1 MTINSSGNVGIGTTS
16 PAVKLHVEDS
26 ASEVAR
32 FKGTGFYGFVVA
44 DQTNATGGGAFFAK
58 QNGTTC
64 GAFGVTGAL
73 KGNTDANIG
82 LFAETGKE
90 IQFATNGSP
99 TAKMT
104 LDTSGN
110 LLVGTTSAGYSAAGR
125 GLIEVN
131 GSSSAL
137 LALRTGNTNRGY
149 LYTQGTD
156 MIAWA
161 ETGAFTLGTAGAN
174 QVAFTTNNTER
185 MRIDSSGN
193 VGIGKNPVD
202 SANFSR
208 ALDLQGTNGAATY
221 YRAGSTSPSTDY
233 FAVGFS
239 ATAAYLY
246 NTRNSPM
253 LFYNNSTEKMRID
266 TSGNVGIGTTSP
278 AKKLEIASG
287 DIRLGDGYTISW
299 ADDGYRI
306 FRNGTQLR
314 FDTNGSQA
322 MTIDSSQ
329 NVSITGALSKGSGS
343 FRIEHPL
350 PAKADTHNL
359 VHSFIEG
366 PRADLIYR
374 GIVNL
379 VDGFAEVDLDEA
391 ATMTTGTW
399 ELLCRDAQVFVQN
412 ESGWSLVRG
421 SVSGSTL
428 TINAQDNTSTD
439 TVSWI
444 VVAERKDAHMMD
456 TNWTD
461 DNGRV
466 IVEPLKEIK
475 A

>member
-1 MTINSSGNVGIGTTS
+1 MTSDGNNLYIDNNGTQLAIGSTSNVNYINTQNGAAELTFQVNGSDKVRIDASGNVGIGTAS
-16 PAVKLHVEDS
+16 PAVPLHVQGS
-26 ASEVAR
+26 ASEVLR
-32 FKGTGFYGFVVA
+32 VKGTGAYSFITIDNTG
-44 DQTNATGGGAFFAK
+44 TTGGGYVAVK
-58 QNGTTC
+58 QNSVTC
-64 GAFGVTGAL
+64 GIVGVTGAY
-73 KGNTDANIG
+73 KGTTDANFG
-82 LFAETGKE
+82 LFAETGKQLE
-90 IQFATNGSP
+90 FATNGSA
-99 TAKMT
+99 TAKM
-104 LDTSGN
+104 
-110 LLVGTTSAGYSAAGR
+110 V
-125 GLIEVN
+125 
-131 GSSSAL
+131 
-137 LALRTGNTNRGY
+137 
-149 LYTQGTD
+149 
-156 MIAWA
+156 
-161 ETGAFTLGTAGAN
+161 
-174 QVAFTTNNTER
+174 
-185 MRIDSSGN
+185 
-193 VGIGKNPVD
+193 
-202 SANFSR
+202 
-208 ALDLQGTNGAATY
+208 
-221 YRAGSTSPSTDY
+221 
-233 FAVGFS
+233 
-239 ATAAYLY
+239 
-246 NTRNSPM
+246 
-253 LFYNNSTEKMRID
+253 ID
-266 TSGNVGIGTTSP
+266 TSGSVGIGTVGP
-278 AKKLEIASG
+278 AKKLEIANG

-374 GIVNL
+374 GIANL

-444 VVAERKDAHMMD
+444 VVAERKDVHMMD